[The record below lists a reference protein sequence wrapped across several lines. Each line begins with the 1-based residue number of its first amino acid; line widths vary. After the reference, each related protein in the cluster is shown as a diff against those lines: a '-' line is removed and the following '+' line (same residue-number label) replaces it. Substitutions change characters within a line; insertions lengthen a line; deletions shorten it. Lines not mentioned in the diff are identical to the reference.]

1 MDKTV
6 CYKMKNVNVWHQ
18 GTCRAWQMDSYLD
31 QGGHGVNF
39 VEVLQDALNQVSDRH
54 ADSPGGVTLQL
65 DDLIG
70 TI

>member
-1 MDKTV
+1 MIEDATLHLSHFGR
-6 CYKMKNVNVWHQ
+6 WTP
-18 GTCRAWQMDSYLD
+18 GIWSSYLD
-31 QGGHGVNF
+31 QGGYRVDF
-39 VEVLQDALNQVSDRH
+39 MEILQDALNQVSDGQ